1 METIY
6 RCLIVDDEK
15 PAHEVI
21 KSHISKLPNL
31 QFVRSVFNGKEALE
45 ALKTEQYD
53 IVFLD
58 IEMPIITGMEL
69 LSALHPKPAIVLC
82 TAYTDFAFEAFQH
95 EAVDYMQKPIS
106 FIRFQKA
113 VDKAIVYCMQLNAVK
128 NSITHLCI
136 KVDGQ
141 KMELPT
147 AEILYLNSMGNY
159 VKVYMLNHAKP
170 YIVYD
175 TLANMHDALNK
186 KEFIQ
191 IHRSAIVNKQFIVQ
205 KTIDQVLMH
214 NGQMLPIGRKYSVL
228 LD

>member
-21 KSHISKLPNL
+21 KSHISKLPQL
-31 QFVRSVFNGKEALE
+31 QFVRSVFNGKEALD
-45 ALKTEQYD
+45 ALKAEQYD

-69 LSALHPKPAIVLC
+69 LSALHPKPAVVLC

-95 EAVDYMQKPIS
+95 EAVDYVQKPIS
-106 FIRFQKA
+106 FMRFQKA
-113 VDKAIVYCMQLNAVK
+113 VDKAIIYCMQLK
-128 NSITHLCI
+128 TMESKITHLTI

-141 KMELPT
+141 KIELPT

-159 VKVYMLNHAKP
+159 VKVYVVNHSKP

-175 TLANMHDALNK
+175 TLGNMLDALNK
-186 KEFIQ
+186 KEFVQ

-205 KTIDQVLMH
+205 KTIDQVTMP
-214 NGQMLPIGRKYSVL
+214 NGQTLPIGRKYSVL